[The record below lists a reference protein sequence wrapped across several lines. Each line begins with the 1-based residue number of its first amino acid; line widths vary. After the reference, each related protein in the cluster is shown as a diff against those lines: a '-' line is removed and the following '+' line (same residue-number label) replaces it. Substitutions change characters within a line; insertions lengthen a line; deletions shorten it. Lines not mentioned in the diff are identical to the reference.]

1 MMKESFS
8 RHDTYKWWVLVTVSI
23 GSFMALL
30 DISLLM
36 VSLPSLAR
44 VFETDSSVIGWVN
57 IAYLIMSQ
65 SLMLTLARIGDAS
78 GRRRVYVI
86 GLALYTVGLT
96 MCALSQ
102 SIGQLITARAIQG
115 IGAATSISL
124 STAIAVAVFPPRE
137 RGKAI
142 GILSGISSVGL
153 VAGPI
158 LGGVILDMLGWRAL
172 FYTRLPVGIAGI
184 IMALLII
191 KEQKD
196 ESTVFQLDLRGAA
209 SLFGC
214 LTSLLLFFN
223 LAGKWGI
230 LSVPVLILGVSAMLL
245 LTIFLVVE
253 LKAPQPII
261 DLGLFRST
269 AFTGAIVSSVVQ
281 ATSISAAIFLV
292 PFYLVD
298 GIGYS
303 ASMAGALMALIA
315 VPFVLMYPLSGRLSD
330 RMGSRVLPVTG
341 MLVFCMA
348 LFFMSRLGSA
358 SSSLAIAAGLC
369 FLGTGQGIFQPP
381 NNSAILGSVPKD
393 RLGTA
398 SGIMSTTRQLGISS
412 SVAITGSLFAGRIA
426 FYSDRLTG
434 KGLDPSLMKRMCVST
449 SFQDILALATV
460 FGCVGIITSLIRDRR
475 P

>member
-1 MMKESFS
+1 MKKLFFL
-8 RHDTYKWWVLVTVSI
+8 RDTYKWWVLVTVSI

-36 VSLPSLAR
+36 VSLPRLAG
-44 VFETDSSVIGWVN
+44 VFKTDSSVIGWVN
-57 IAYLIMSQ
+57 IAYLITSQ

-86 GLALYTVGLT
+86 GLALYTVGMM
-96 MCALSQ
+96 MCAMSQ

-137 RGKAI
+137 RGKAL

-153 VAGPI
+153 VAGPM

-172 FYTRLPVGIAGI
+172 FYARLPVGIVGI
-184 IMALLII
+184 VMALLII

-196 ESTVFQLDLRGAA
+196 ESTAFQFDLGGAV

-214 LTSLLLFFN
+214 LTSLLLFFT
-223 LAGKWGI
+223 LAGKWG
-230 LSVPVLILGVSAMLL
+230 LFSAPVMLLGVSAILL
-245 LTIFLVVE
+245 LALFLRVE

-261 DLGLFRST
+261 DLGLFRNT
-269 AFTGAIVSSVVQ
+269 AFTGATVSNVIQ
-281 ATSISAAIFLV
+281 AAAMSAAVFLV

-315 VPFVLMYPLSGRLSD
+315 APFVLMYPLSGRLSD
-330 RMGSRVLPVTG
+330 RMGTRLLPVSG
-341 MLVFCMA
+341 MLVVCVA

-358 SSSLAIAAGLC
+358 SSGLAIAAGLC
-369 FLGTGQGIFQPP
+369 FLGAGQGIFQPP

-398 SGIMSTTRQLGISS
+398 SGIMSTTRQIGISS
-412 SVAITGSLFAGRIA
+412 SIAITGSLLAGRIA
-426 FYSDRLTG
+426 LNSDRLAG
-434 KGLDPSLMKRMCVST
+434 QGLDPSLMKRMSVST
-449 SFQDILALATV
+449 SFQDILALAAI
-460 FGCVGIITSLIRDRR
+460 FGCLGIITSLVRDKH